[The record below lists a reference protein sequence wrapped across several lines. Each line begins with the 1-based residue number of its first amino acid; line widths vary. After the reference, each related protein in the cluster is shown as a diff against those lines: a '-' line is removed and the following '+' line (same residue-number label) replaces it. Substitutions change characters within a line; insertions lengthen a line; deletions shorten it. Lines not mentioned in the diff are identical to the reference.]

1 MAGLFIS
8 FSVIWIAVILLLRE
22 RIALAIG
29 LVRES
34 SKALLRMPIL
44 TILPLLY
51 VGIFGLITIIFS
63 IYCAYLA
70 SSGDITTHYN
80 STTGMSYK
88 EISFT
93 DAARNTIAFVIFVYL
108 WTIGF
113 LEAMGH
119 ILSSH
124 AILTWYF
131 SDDKSLIGS
140 SQACKSAY
148 ISFRFHAGSAAVG
161 AFLIAFLRGIRIILE
176 YVQHKLEVLSNR
188 NPANGCCRCTC
199 GVGTFA
205 RFFLCS
211 LSCCLCC
218 FEGFVRFMNKH
229 AYIQTAFYGT
239 GFFLSA
245 KRAFFLIVRNLGRVA
260 AVTMIA
266 DFVLLTGK
274 ISITLSCAGIAY
286 YYIENYMNDEVTS
299 KILPSLF
306 VAFIAFGTSTLFLG
320 VASAA
325 CDTLL
330 QAYIIDEETL
340 NNGNGDIE
348 EKNGSGHPFVKKREI
363 DSSLRN
369 HIEEHRRFALNEHV
383 EIEREPLTPSNSGVE
398 MARL

>member
-1 MAGLFIS
+1 MMAGLFIS
-8 FSVIWIAVILLLRE
+8 ASVIWIAVILLLRE

-93 DAARNTIAFVIFVYL
+93 EAARNTIAFVIFVYL

-161 AFLIAFLRGIRIILE
+161 SFLIAFLRGIRIILE

-188 NPANGCCRCTC
+188 NPVNGCCRCTC

-218 FEGFVRFMNKH
+218 FEGFVRFINKH
-229 AYIQTAFYGT
+229 AYIQTGT
-239 GFFLSA
+239 YHNHHYYQPIITTNLS
-245 KRAFFLIVRNLGRVA
+245 
-260 AVTMIA
+260 
-266 DFVLLTGK
+266 LL
-274 ISITLSCAGIAY
+274 ISIIT
-286 YYIENYMNDEVTS
+286 
-299 KILPSLF
+299 
-306 VAFIAFGTSTLFLG
+306 
-320 VASAA
+320 
-325 CDTLL
+325 
-330 QAYIIDEETL
+330 IIII
-340 NNGNGDIE
+340 NI
-348 EKNGSGHPFVKKREI
+348 
-363 DSSLRN
+363 SSLPIYHN
-369 HIEEHRRFALNEHV
+369 HHHYQSIITL
-383 EIEREPLTPSNSGVE
+383 PLRQHFTVLDSFYQLKGLSF
-398 MARL
+398 